1 MITLEDW
8 VMIKHL
14 YKEGVPKSRI
24 AEELGLDRRT
34 VDKAINEDNLPQQER
49 QSRNSILDPYKDYV
63 KQRIDKY
70 DLTSTRVLREIKERG
85 YPGSY
90 TILKDY
96 IRELKG
102 AKPKPAFVRFETPP
116 GEQAQMDWSDLGIL
130 SLMEKGQN

>member
-1 MITLEDW
+1 MITLEGW

-14 YKEGVPKSRI
+14 HKEGVPKSRI

-34 VDKAINEDNLPQQER
+34 VDKAIDEDKPPQQER

-96 IRELKG
+96 IGSLVTNSG
-102 AKPKPAFVRFETPP
+102 KPRLYLHLGLINLPP
-116 GEQAQMDWSDLGIL
+116 
-130 SLMEKGQN
+130 